1 MKLGHA
7 LVWTIVRRLAI
18 SQFGLEW
25 NSLIKPGDKLPD
37 GKRWDLDA
45 IFSSDGAKEVQN
57 SISLFDRTHSL
68 IYVLALG
75 LETRRGAFHYRI
87 FH

>member
-25 NSLIKPGDKLPD
+25 NSLIKPGNKLPD
-37 GKRWDLDA
+37 GKQWDLDA
-45 IFSSDGAKEVQN
+45 VFSSDGAKEVQN
-57 SISLFDRTHSL
+57 L
-68 IYVLALG
+68 IYSFGFIVLFLCFKGCCKG
-75 LETRRGAFHYRI
+75 LIG
-87 FH
+87 